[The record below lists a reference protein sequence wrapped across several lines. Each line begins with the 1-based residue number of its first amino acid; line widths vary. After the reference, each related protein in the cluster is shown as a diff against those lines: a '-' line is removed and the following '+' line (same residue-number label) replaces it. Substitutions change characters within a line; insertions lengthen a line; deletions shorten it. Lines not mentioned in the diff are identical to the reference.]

1 MNIAAFVAR
10 SIVSAATRRLRPAER
25 AISCGTIKQDLSSAV
40 MRSVARQLS
49 ALSAVT
55 RPEDADDGSLGYSG
69 TEDSDYVQ
77 PGGAGGAAMDSDAE
91 SDDEGSH

>member
-1 MNIAAFVAR
+1 MELDRVSRNP
-10 SIVSAATRRLRPAER
+10 SAAPSRTRDKLWHNQA
-25 AISCGTIKQDLSSAV
+25 GLSSAV
-40 MRSVARQLS
+40 MKSVARQLS
-49 ALSAVT
+49 ALGAVT

-77 PGGAGGAAMDSDAE
+77 PGGVGGAAMDSDAE